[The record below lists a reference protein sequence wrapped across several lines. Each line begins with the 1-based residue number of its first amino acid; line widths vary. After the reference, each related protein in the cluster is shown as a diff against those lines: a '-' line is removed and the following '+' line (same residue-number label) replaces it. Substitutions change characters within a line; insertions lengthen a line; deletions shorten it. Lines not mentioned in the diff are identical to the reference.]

1 MKKQNKLSV
10 GKAKLQIR
18 LGIGPV
24 CSASS
29 LWAQWV
35 EENTSFFPADS
46 KDSDQMIRSKGDV

>member
-18 LGIGPV
+18 LRIRPV
-24 CSASS
+24 CSEYS

-35 EENTSFFPADS
+35 EENTSFLQADS
-46 KDSDQMIRSKGDV
+46 KDSDQIKADV